1 MTMARVSHPAVP
13 ALFVWREQAEI
24 ARLQAQ
30 RDELIARIDRLRPH
44 CHRRI
49 ELQARVQTLTSQQLL
64 LEARFETPRG
74 SPR

>member
-1 MTMARVSHPAVP
+1 MMMARPSSSAVP

-30 RDELIARIDRLRPH
+30 RDELIARIGRLRPH

-49 ELQARVQTLTSQQLL
+49 ELQTRLQAITMQQLAL
-64 LEARFETPRG
+64 QTKIGERR
-74 SPR
+74 

>member
-1 MTMARVSHPAVP
+1 MARASSPSVP

-30 RDELIARIDRLRPH
+30 RDELIARIGRLRPH

-49 ELQARVQTLTSQQLL
+49 ELQSRLQQITAAQLL
-64 LEARFETPRG
+64 LVTRLENG
-74 SPR
+74 Q

>member
-1 MTMARVSHPAVP
+1 MARASSPAVP

-30 RDELIARIDRLRPH
+30 RDELIARIGRLRPH

-49 ELQARVQTLTSQQLL
+49 ELQARLQQITVAQLALQTR
-64 LEARFETPRG
+64 LEDGR
-74 SPR
+74 

>member
-1 MTMARVSHPAVP
+1 MARASSPAVP

-30 RDELIARIDRLRPH
+30 RDELIARIGRLRPH

-49 ELQARVQTLTSQQLL
+49 ELQARLQQITAAQLAL
-64 LEARFETPRG
+64 QARLESGR
-74 SPR
+74 

>member
-1 MTMARVSHPAVP
+1 MARASSPAVP

-30 RDELIARIDRLRPH
+30 RDELIARIGRLRPH

-49 ELQARVQTLTSQQLL
+49 ELQARLQQITAAQLVL
-64 LEARFETPRG
+64 VTRVEGGR
-74 SPR
+74 

>member
-1 MTMARVSHPAVP
+1 MARVSSPSVP

-30 RDELIARIDRLRPH
+30 RDELIARIARMRPH

-49 ELQARVQTLTSQQLL
+49 ELQARLQQITAQQLVL
-64 LEARFETPRG
+64 QNRLEGGR
-74 SPR
+74 

>member
-1 MTMARVSHPAVP
+1 MTMARASSLAVP

-30 RDELIARIDRLRPH
+30 RDELIARIGRLRPH

-49 ELQARVQTLTSQQLL
+49 ELQARLKELTARQLEI
-64 LEARFETPRG
+64 EAEIGGGR
-74 SPR
+74 